1 MGAHFTDDYKNQT
14 AIDLV
19 AKAKSLGDLAAR
31 ARIYAQ
37 LQKIMVDELP
47 VMMIQSVPV
56 ASLTGKNVVG
66 YQINPLGWAL
76 FSQAKISK

>member
-1 MGAHFTDDYKNQT
+1 M
-14 AIDLV
+14 DLV
-19 AKAKSLGDLAAR
+19 TKAKSLGKNAAR
-31 ARIYAQ
+31 AKVYAQ

-47 VMMIQSVPV
+47 VMMIQSIPV

-66 YQINPLGWAL
+66 YRINPLGWAL